1 MKYICPVCGF
11 KGLTE
16 SAYDDQGNHSYEICS
31 CCGFQ
36 FGYDDFEMTR
46 EDGSYLEP
54 SESIIAYRKNWLAA
68 GAVIF
73 SPECYPQHQQQA
85 KKVLKHELIEQLNI
99 SVLSEVISA
108 VRCYLS
114 RHLPPAYE

>member
-16 SAYDDQGNHSYEICS
+16 PAYDDQGNHSYEICS

-73 SPECYPQHQQQA
+73 SPESYPQHQQQA
-85 KKVLKHELIEQLNI
+85 KKVLKHELIEQLKHI
-99 SVLSEVISA
+99 HV
-108 VRCYLS
+108 YLK
-114 RHLPPAYE
+114 

>member
-16 SAYDDQGNHSYEICS
+16 PAYDDRGNHSYEICL

-36 FGYDDFEMTR
+36 FGFDDYEMTS

-54 SESIIAYRKNWLAA
+54 SESITAYRKKWLAA

-73 SPECYPQHQQQA
+73 SPECSRSTSSSA
-85 KKVLKHELIEQLNI
+85 KKGLKHELVEQLKHI
-99 SVLSEVISA
+99 HVDLK
-108 VRCYLS
+108 
-114 RHLPPAYE
+114 